1 VEKEPRSDIVKSV
14 QKSLVV
20 LKILMNSAEEVGLSD
35 IQAVVGYHTSTLHH
49 LLKTL
54 IQEGFVSQNISNKK
68 YGLGPELFHIQRE
81 WPQRFFSR
89 SIPFLQECVNRTG
102 ETTNVFI
109 HDGDEAICVVGVES
123 PQTLK
128 AFLVV
133 GRRVPVT
140 STAVGKIFLA
150 AMDEESADELITKC
164 GIKKY
169 LPGTITKR
177 SALLEQLKTVRET
190 GYAIEREE
198 YEELIT
204 AIAVPVYDISGKVVA
219 AVSNI
224 SPSMRTNEP
233 LVLQHLQSTARK
245 ISDTLTKVY
254 Y

>member
-1 VEKEPRSDIVKSV
+1 MEKEPRSDIVKSV
-14 QKSLVV
+14 QKSLVI
-20 LKILMNSAEEVGLSD
+20 LKVLMNSAEESGLSD
-35 IQAVVGYHTSTLHH
+35 IQAVVGYNTSTLHH

-54 IQEGFVSQNISNKK
+54 MQEGFVSQNVTNKK
-68 YGLGPELFHIQRE
+68 YGLGPELFRIQSQ
-81 WPQRFFSR
+81 WPQRFFRR
-89 SIPFLQECVNRTG
+89 SIPFLQECVDATG

-150 AMDEESADELITKC
+150 FMEEENADELITKC
-164 GIKKY
+164 GLKKY

-177 SALLEQLKTVRET
+177 SELLAQLKTVRED
-190 GYAIEREE
+190 GYAVEREE

-204 AIAVPVYDISGKVVA
+204 AIAVPVYDMYGKVVA

-224 SPSMRTNEP
+224 SPSMRTNES
-233 LVLQHLQSTARK
+233 LVIEHLRSTAKK